1 MVLKPE
7 QMWKHAQDASPSA
20 NVLVC
25 DNALHDIFLSPEPVR
40 SRALASAQEWLADVF
55 RYHWGT
61 A

>member
-1 MVLKPE
+1 
-7 QMWKHAQDASPSA
+7 MWKHAQDASPSA